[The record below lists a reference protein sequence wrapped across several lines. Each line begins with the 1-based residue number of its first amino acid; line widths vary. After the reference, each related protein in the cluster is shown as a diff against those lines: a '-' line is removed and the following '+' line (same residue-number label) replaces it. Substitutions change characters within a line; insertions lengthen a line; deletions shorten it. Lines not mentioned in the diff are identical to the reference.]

1 MAEESDAGSAD
12 RRATWVALRTLR
24 QRPTVVGR
32 TSDGRTVFEVRSV
45 RLVLGAGAPYFHKL
59 VQCAKCGCELT
70 GPAVLTPADLDQP
83 TNARVCDLCVRSAVP
98 AYRSPEKRPQE
109 PSAAPAPPRDAVAEE
124 PEAAGP
130 VDDERVALVDARL
143 AEMTARLA
151 ALAGIDERVRR
162 LSQRVDDVL
171 KDQQGQLG
179 VLAAS
184 LGHVRER
191 LATEVQ
197 AGMAAATVD
206 GERGRVQAALAE
218 GLASLE
224 HRIEVQASALTDLM
238 DGLRA
243 DFEKALEGAM
253 HQVLMATAEPLRD
266 LERSR
271 EEIQATLAV
280 LQRQVVEGDLRGRA
294 LEERLDGSIERLTD
308 LVTPL
313 TRPSGVHRSG
323 QSGGEPVEGG
333 LLAGLDW
340 QLREAEGRLAQH
352 LRASQEDAAPAS
364 R

>member
-1 MAEESDAGSAD
+1 MAEESDAGSPD
-12 RRATWVALRTLR
+12 RRAIWVALRTLR
-24 QRPTVVGR
+24 QRPTVVGH
-32 TSDGRTVFEVRSV
+32 TSDGKTVFEIRSV
-45 RLVLGAGAPYFHKL
+45 RLVLGAGAPYFHRL
-59 VQCAKCGCELT
+59 LQCAKCGGELT

-83 TNARVCDLCVRSAVP
+83 TNPRICDRCVRTAVP
-98 AYRSPEKRPQE
+98 AYRASEKRPQE
-109 PSAAPAPPRDAVAEE
+109 PIAAPAPQPDPVAEE
-124 PEAAGP
+124 PQAAEP
-130 VDDERVALVDARL
+130 AEDDRVAVVDARL

-162 LSQRVDDVL
+162 LSRRVGDVL
-171 KDQQGQLG
+171 EDHRGQLG

-184 LGHVRER
+184 VGQVQER
-191 LATEVQ
+191 LAAEVQ
-197 AGMAAATVD
+197 AGMAATVD
-206 GERGRVQAALAE
+206 GERGRVQAALDE

-224 HRIEVQASALTDLM
+224 HRIEVQASALTDLA
-238 DGLRA
+238 DGLRG

-253 HQVLMATAEPLRD
+253 HQVLMATAEPIRD

-271 EEIQATLAV
+271 EEIQATLAA
-280 LQRQVVEGDLRGRA
+280 LQRQVAEGDLRGRA

-308 LVTPL
+308 PL
-313 TRPSGVHRSG
+313 PPVMRPPGVRRSG
-323 QSGGEPVEGG
+323 QSAGEPVEGG